1 MVLTPAS
8 LETGLTTTYRCMF
21 CDFTGTTK
29 NELDW
34 HNAAVHGTSPDVCTR
49 EEREDH

>member
-1 MVLTPAS
+1 MMLTPRII
-8 LETGLTTTYRCMF
+8 GDWMTTTYRCML

-34 HNAAVHGTSPDVCTR
+34 HNAAAHGKSPDVCTR